1 MLEQT
6 ITVTLPE
13 LLVHRLQRAATLTY
27 RTVDDVLASVVD
39 TTLHAPPDLP
49 PDLAN
54 EIAAMT
60 LFTDDALWSA
70 SESSLSPAQQR
81 RMRQLTQSSK
91 EQRLTN
97 AESSELEY
105 LLEQYD
111 IAVFRRTHALARLSQ
126 RGHRLPVQEDYL
138 SWRDETF
145 DYESVDSLYEKIIAF
160 QQQNVNENEYERN

>member
-1 MLEQT
+1 MFGLGNGVEMLEQT

-13 LLVHRLQRAATLTY
+13 LLVHRLQRAAALTY

-39 TTLHAPPDLP
+39 TTLQAPPDLP

-81 RMRQLTQSSK
+81 RLRQLTQRSK
-91 EQRLTN
+91 ERRLTQ
-97 AESSELEY
+97 AESTELDY

-111 IAVFRRTHALARLSQ
+111 IAVLRRAHALALLSQ
-126 RGHRLPVQEDYL
+126 RGHQLPDQNQLSQNSED
-138 SWRDETF
+138 DGE
-145 DYESVDSLYEKIIAF
+145 DPEAF
-160 QQQNVNENEYERN
+160 G